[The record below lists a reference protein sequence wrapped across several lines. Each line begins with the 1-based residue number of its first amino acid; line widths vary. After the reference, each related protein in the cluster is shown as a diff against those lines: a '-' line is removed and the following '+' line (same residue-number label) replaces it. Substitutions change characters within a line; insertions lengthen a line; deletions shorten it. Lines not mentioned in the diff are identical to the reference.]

1 MTRMRPNADFIK
13 KLNDQVELDGLV
25 GEEDENAK
33 PLTLAQRRFLVAY
46 KNLGTVSGA
55 SRESGT
61 NRKTHYRWCHSSP
74 TYRRSFIEAEE
85 EARDEVLTK
94 CRKVA
99 LEDENVPML
108 IHLSKGMF
116 PELFG
121 TQRHELSGPDGSPIR
136 VQNETE
142 TVDEIL
148 DRIHGLMRQQDAA
161 ETSTPSPGLP
171 RGRGDEF
178 PDSEDTEG

>member
-1 MTRMRPNADFIK
+1 MSHPTKAYLEQVAQISARDNENEKSK
-13 KLNDQVELDGLV
+13 KLTI
-25 GEEDENAK
+25 K
-33 PLTLAQRRFLVAY
+33 QRRFLASFVQT
-46 KNLGTVSGA
+46 GTILAAARAANVGRTTHYAWVEKSASYREAFLHAELA
-55 SRESGT
+55 SREV
-61 NRKTHYRWCHSSP
+61 
-74 TYRRSFIEAEE
+74 IMEA
-85 EARDEVLTK
+85 

-99 LEDENVPML
+99 VEDENVPML
-108 IHLSKGMF
+108 IHLRKGAY
-116 PELFG
+116 PEVFG

>member
-1 MTRMRPNADFIK
+1 MTRMRPNSDFIK

-121 TQRHELSGPDGSPIR
+121 TQRHELSGPNGSEIN
-136 VQNETE
+136 VKSTGS
-142 TVDEIL
+142 VDQIL
-148 DRIHGLMRQQDAA
+148 GRINDIVSRREQQALDSPTSDARLLEGPEDPVA
-161 ETSTPSPGLP
+161 H
-171 RGRGDEF
+171 
-178 PDSEDTEG
+178 SEE